1 LSNIGVSLPYEKQIK
16 KHRFWHFYP
25 CLIIHFRLEHLNQFS
40 MSYTPK
46 NNWYFRNRLND
57 CFTSE
62 EFEKIEECYTF
73 SGEDIFIK
81 ELACDIFGD
90 FHFDFTFMGVEFKG
104 KRKLD
109 SVNRALWSEETAEY
123 IAFEMS
129 LELLSHDAMNDVYQ
143 NHEIYK

>member
-1 LSNIGVSLPYEKQIK
+1 
-16 KHRFWHFYP
+16 
-25 CLIIHFRLEHLNQFS
+25 